1 MEQRTLQTEV
11 RVKTVDGKKK
21 IIGLISYNQPAAI
34 WGITEFLR
42 PGACR
47 NLSDDIKSCFNHDA
61 SMPLASSLTK
71 TLKLSI

>member
-42 PGACR
+42 PGAFR
-47 NLSDDIKSCFNHDA
+47 NPQWSPKSYR
-61 SMPLASSLTK
+61 
-71 TLKLSI
+71 